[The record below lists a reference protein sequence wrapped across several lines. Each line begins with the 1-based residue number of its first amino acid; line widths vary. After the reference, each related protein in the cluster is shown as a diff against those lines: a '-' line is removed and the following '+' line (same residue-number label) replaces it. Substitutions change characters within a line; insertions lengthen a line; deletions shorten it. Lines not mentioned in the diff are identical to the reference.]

1 VKSTEELVMVMLV
14 QACVQVVRDYENG
27 LMVATGP
34 RGRHAIEILKNRL
47 EETDAYL
54 AQPIKEER
62 DV

>member
-1 VKSTEELVMVMLV
+1 MKSTEELVMVMLI

-54 AQPIKEER
+54 AQPIKEDR